1 MLQKLEGKKKN
12 KLVVNIILSN
22 SIVLE
27 YPEGGYE

>member
-1 MLQKLEGKKKN
+1 MLQKLEGKKN